1 MYLSSNRSFIVAS
14 IDVRGS
20 GAMGVEAMH
29 ALNNALGTVEITD
42 SLAAIRYSC
51 FIIFIILT
59 FIYCFARKY
68 T

>member
-42 SLAAIRYSC
+42 TLAAIRYYLIVNSHC
-51 FIIFIILT
+51 LKPI
-59 FIYCFARKY
+59 
-68 T
+68 